1 MDFDCSQ
8 NSTVCITDENE
19 LLLWG
24 KNILDPDGQ
33 QMYDEPILIQKI
45 EDHTLNL
52 SQNDN
57 HILEKVFAI
66 KNTGMLI
73 TSTHSK

>member
-1 MDFDCSQ
+1 
-8 NSTVCITDENE
+8 
-19 LLLWG
+19 
-24 KNILDPDGQ
+24 
-33 QMYDEPILIQKI
+33 MYDEPILIQKI

-66 KNTGMLI
+66 KNTGMLL